1 MASMEEADAPEP
13 EAALRAERD
22 ALRAERDLLQQRLRD
37 AHVKEQLLLTRVA
50 ELEAKYEPGVERS
63 PNFRAA
69 FAPSP
74 FAGPEQRQPPV
85 ECVFAEAGGLGLK
98 LNDVDGRV
106 KVVQVNKG
114 TQAERH
120 PQTVG
125 LLLLSVAD
133 TDVRGMEYQS
143 VLSLLKGKKEE
154 RPLTLRFEQ
163 PAAAAAAPA
172 PAPAPKPGKSKKPAK
187 GGKGG
192 GDEADFESRR
202 RRYSVNHPDFSPAAR
217 TSSPAAP
224 AVAAAPKQKAKV
236 SRRTSVALAA
246 HPDFAAAAAAAA
258 VEEEED
264 SEEDEMPVQ
273 PGQELVECV
282 FTEAGSLGLKLNDV
296 DGRVKV
302 VAVNKGT
309 QGERH
314 PQTVGLLLQSVG
326 GTDVR
331 GMPYQGVLGL
341 LKEKKE
347 ERPLT
352 LHFEQ
357 SR

>member
-1 MASMEEADAPEP
+1 MAEEAEAPEP
-13 EAALRAERD
+13 QAALRAERD

-106 KVVQVNKG
+106 KVV
-114 TQAERH
+114 
-120 PQTVG
+120 
-125 LLLLSVAD
+125 
-133 TDVRGMEYQS
+133 
-143 VLSLLKGKKEE
+143 
-154 RPLTLRFEQ
+154 
-163 PAAAAAAPA
+163 
-172 PAPAPKPGKSKKPAK
+172 
-187 GGKGG
+187 
-192 GDEADFESRR
+192 
-202 RRYSVNHPDFSPAAR
+202 
-217 TSSPAAP
+217 
-224 AVAAAPKQKAKV
+224 
-236 SRRTSVALAA
+236 
-246 HPDFAAAAAAAA
+246 
-258 VEEEED
+258 
-264 SEEDEMPVQ
+264 
-273 PGQELVECV
+273 
-282 FTEAGSLGLKLNDV
+282 
-296 DGRVKV
+296 
-302 VAVNKGT
+302 AVNKGT

-326 GTDVR
+326 ATDVR

>member
-1 MASMEEADAPEP
+1 MAEEADAPGG
-13 EAALRAERD
+13 LRAERD

-114 TQAERH
+114 TQ
-120 PQTVG
+120 
-125 LLLLSVAD
+125 
-133 TDVRGMEYQS
+133 
-143 VLSLLKGKKEE
+143 
-154 RPLTLRFEQ
+154 
-163 PAAAAAAPA
+163 
-172 PAPAPKPGKSKKPAK
+172 
-187 GGKGG
+187 
-192 GDEADFESRR
+192 
-202 RRYSVNHPDFSPAAR
+202 
-217 TSSPAAP
+217 
-224 AVAAAPKQKAKV
+224 
-236 SRRTSVALAA
+236 
-246 HPDFAAAAAAAA
+246 
-258 VEEEED
+258 
-264 SEEDEMPVQ
+264 
-273 PGQELVECV
+273 
-282 FTEAGSLGLKLNDV
+282 
-296 DGRVKV
+296 
-302 VAVNKGT
+302 
-309 QGERH
+309 GERH